1 MENRCAFTIKRLKK
15 YITPFLGKIPLIF
28 LSIKCFHNF
37 FSSSLSLG
45 FLDVLVCWELT
56 TVAWLCMSLSPQL
69 YLFVISFFLSSDER
83 FSCTDLI
90 KTNFMCPFV
99 CEWQHDKCE
108 TIYQKKK
115 VIYRTMHTKTRGKKS
130 NSKWINNF

>member
-1 MENRCAFTIKRLKK
+1 
-15 YITPFLGKIPLIF
+15 
-28 LSIKCFHNF
+28 
-37 FSSSLSLG
+37 
-45 FLDVLVCWELT
+45 
-56 TVAWLCMSLSPQL
+56 MSLSPQL

-115 VIYRTMHTKTRGKKS
+115 SHLSDDAHENEGKKEQLKV
-130 NSKWINNF
+130 N